1 MRSIKNSA
9 EMPAN
14 IKLWIHA
21 FRLHTL
27 PLAASG
33 ILLGNIIAL
42 GYHDFHWS
50 IFLLSLLTA
59 ILLQILSNLAN
70 DYGDTKHG
78 VDNPDRVGPERI
90 MQSGIV
96 SVTAMKRM
104 LGIFIALCLISGILL
119 LVVSL
124 QIIGWTA
131 FGMMLVTGLAAIW
144 AAFNYTASENPYGY
158 RGWGDLFVFIFFG
171 IVCVFGAF
179 YLQTGMFRLSVLLA
193 AAGIGFYSA
202 AVLNIN
208 NLRDIETDIKTGKNS
223 IPVLLGKKGGRIY
236 HLLLILLGSFSFL
249 LFGWSFFVHPLQF
262 VFLTPILAVLF
273 NSLEIFQ
280 DISPDQMTNNLKK
293 MSIFTLIL
301 VISFGLSLLILKCPN
316 L

>member
-1 MRSIKNSA
+1 MA
-9 EMPAN
+9 AN
-14 IKLWIHA
+14 VKLWIHA

-33 ILLGNIIAL
+33 IFLGNIIAL
-42 GYHDFHWS
+42 GLGNFNWN

-90 MQSGIV
+90 MQSGKV
-96 SVTAMKRM
+96 SVAGMKKM
-104 LGIFIALCLISGILL
+104 LGIFIALCLLVGILL

-124 QIIGWTA
+124 PVIGWPA
-131 FGMMLVTGLAAIW
+131 FIILLITGLASIW
-144 AAFNYTASENPYGY
+144 ASYNYTASKNPYGY
-158 RGWGDLFVFIFFG
+158 KGWGDLFVFIFFG
-171 IVCVFGAF
+171 LVCVFGAY
-179 YLQTGMFRLSVLLA
+179 YLQTGLFNPIAILA

-208 NLRDIETDIKTGKNS
+208 NLRDMETDIKTGKNS
-223 IPVLLGKKGGRIY
+223 IPVILGKKGGRIY
-236 HLLLILLGSFSFL
+236 HLTLLLLGSLSFL
-249 LFGWSFFVHPLQF
+249 VFGWFFFVHPFQF
-262 VFLTPILAVLF
+262 IFLTPILAILI
-273 NSLEIFQ
+273 NSLEVYR
-280 DISPDQMTNNLKK
+280 DIPPQQMTDNLKK
-293 MSIFTLIL
+293 MSLLTLML

-316 L
+316 LK